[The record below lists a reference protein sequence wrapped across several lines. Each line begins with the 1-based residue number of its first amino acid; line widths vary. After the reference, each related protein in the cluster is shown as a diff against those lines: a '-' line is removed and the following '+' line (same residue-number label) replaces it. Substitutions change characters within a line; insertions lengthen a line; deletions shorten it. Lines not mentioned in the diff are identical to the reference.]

1 MKNSILIGIVL
12 ALPLCAVGARAQQ
25 VVPHAC
31 NASSVVTGGTSTTAI
46 SGAYNGYFI
55 LNPLSAADEGLG
67 AVEPLY
73 VNPTGAATAT
83 GYGSTTALAPG
94 TPFYGVPNSNVSVG
108 VNAASSGHNFVCV
121 RW

>member
-1 MKNSILIGIVL
+1 MKNSLLIGIVL
-12 ALPLCAVGARAQQ
+12 ASALYAGGARSQEL
-25 VVPHAC
+25 VPHAC
-31 NASSVVTGGTSTTAI
+31 NASSVATGGTSTTAI

-55 LNPLSAADEGLG
+55 LNPLSATDEGIG

-73 VNPTGAATAT
+73 VNPTGTATVT